1 MLVAAIVAMSA
12 AWADGA
18 RAATGDTYLEFAKV
32 TAPTTGANAEIGGGE
47 LGGSA
52 AISADGTTALVGAFD
67 EASGAG
73 AAYVFTRSGATWTL
87 QAKLTAPTAGASR
100 AIGTD
105 VEFGGAVALSADGNT
120 AMIGGFG
127 DNSDAG
133 AAWVYTRGPSG
144 WSVQQ
149 KVVAPT
155 TGAGAEIAPGEFGSR
170 VSLNAAGTTALI
182 AGVEDHA
189 FAGAAWTYTR
199 ASTTAT
205 TWSERAKLTAPT
217 TGAGAEIGA
226 GDFGSAVALSADG
239 LSAVIAGDGD
249 GGSVGAAWVYGNS
262 GGTWT
267 EQTKLVP
274 PTTGPDAGLGAPTFG
289 SALSLSA
296 DANTVLIG
304 GQSDNQRGAAWVF
317 ARTTATAWSERAKLS
332 APSSGAGAEIGQG
345 FLGASVALS
354 SDATTAVLGAPF
366 DNSAIGAAYAFDGSG
381 GTWTLRGKLTAP
393 AGSDA
398 EFGSAVFGGGL
409 ALSTDA
415 TTLLVTGHSDDN
427 LAGAVWS
434 YVATT
439 PPVVSGVSPAVGTT
453 SGGTAVV
460 IRGSGFAPT
469 GIDAVSSVTFAG
481 VPATS
486 FHVVSSTQIDAVA
499 PPHGA
504 GVADVIVTAPAGTT
518 PITAADQFNYVAAPR
533 APTKVAVR
541 GGDRRATVTFRPQSA
556 TGPVT
561 YRVIASP
568 GGAHASAKQSP
579 ITVRGLRNGRRYR
592 FRVLAT
598 NAGGTSPASRSTR
611 AVTPFASPR
620 LSRASI
626 RGTALSAPRIA
637 FTASAGR
644 RSPKLASLAVRL
656 PRGLRFDARELGGH
670 VLVGG
675 RPPRG
680 TVGFKRGVLTIRL
693 QRPARRV
700 AVSIVAPGVSAT
712 ASLARAV
719 KRRRAGRLTLNLTI
733 ADAAHNQIT
742 LKLRLRPS

>member
-1 MLVAAIVAMSA
+1 MTLFP
-12 AWADGA
+12 
-18 RAATGDTYLEFAKV
+18 Y
-32 TAPTTGANAEIGGGE
+32 TT
-47 LGGSA
+47 L
-52 AISADGTTALVGAFD
+52 F
-67 EASGAG
+67 
-73 AAYVFTRSGATWTL
+73 R
-87 QAKLTAPTAGASR
+87 
-100 AIGTD
+100 
-105 VEFGGAVALSADGNT
+105 
-120 AMIGGFG
+120 
-127 DNSDAG
+127 
-133 AAWVYTRGPSG
+133 
-144 WSVQQ
+144 
-149 KVVAPT
+149 
-155 TGAGAEIAPGEFGSR
+155 
-170 VSLNAAGTTALI
+170 
-182 AGVEDHA
+182 
-189 FAGAAWTYTR
+189 
-199 ASTTAT
+199 
-205 TWSERAKLTAPT
+205 
-217 TGAGAEIGA
+217 
-226 GDFGSAVALSADG
+226 
-239 LSAVIAGDGD
+239 
-249 GGSVGAAWVYGNS
+249 
-262 GGTWT
+262 
-267 EQTKLVP
+267 
-274 PTTGPDAGLGAPTFG
+274 
-289 SALSLSA
+289 SLSA
-296 DANTVLIG
+296 DAGTVLMG

-317 ARTTATAWSERAKLS
+317 TRTTATAWSERAKLT
-332 APSSGAGAEIGQG
+332 APSSGAGAELGQG

-381 GTWTLRGKLTAP
+381 GTWTLHGKLTAP

-439 PPVVSGVSPAVGTT
+439 PPVVSGVSPTVGTT
-453 SGGTAVV
+453 GGGTAVV
-460 IRGSGFAPT
+460 IRGTGFAPA

-518 PITAADQFNYVAAPR
+518 PVTAVDQFNYVAAPR
-533 APTKVAVR
+533 APTKVVAR
-541 GGDRRATVTFRPQSA
+541 SGNRSSTVTFRPQSA

-568 GGAHASAKQSP
+568 GGAHATGKHSP
-579 ITVRGLRNGRRYR
+579 IIVRGLRNGRRYR

-598 NAGGTSPASRSTR
+598 NAGGTSPPSPLTR
-611 AVTPFASPR
+611 TVTPFAPPR

-626 RGTALSAPRIA
+626 RGTALNAPRVA

-656 PRGLRFDARELGGH
+656 PRGLRFDARALAAH

-680 TVGFKRGVLTIRL
+680 TVRFRRGVLTIRL
-693 QRPARRV
+693 KHPARRI
-700 AVSIVAPGVSAT
+700 AVSIAAPGVSAT
-712 ASLARAV
+712 TSLARAV
-719 KRRRAGRLTLNLTI
+719 KRRRAGRLTLHLTI